1 MSYPSLR
8 RAMTAGA
15 LIVLLSACG
24 GSGATASA
32 ASPGTSVQ
40 PPVVTPPNATC
51 GNAVTVPPYQTRT
64 SLPFCSSLSTSA
76 AGSDGVG
83 AENGKACQQRS
94 GFDIVAEMGAGWNL
108 GNTMDASGNT
118 SSSLADETF
127 WGNPVTTK
135 ANIDA
140 LKKAGF
146 SSLRLPVSWDDHVSG
161 EGKVIDPVWLNRVEE
176 IANYALANDML
187 VIVNIHHNNGW
198 EMPTLANEAVAKDV
212 LVKLW
217 TQIAARFKPY
227 EYRVIFEVMNEPRV
241 TVGGVDDWVGKAEY
255 YAVLNRLNA
264 TALATIRA
272 SGGNNA
278 RRLVMLPTYAAAPGE
293 QQLNDFVLP
302 NDKMI
307 ALSTHAYSPYD
318 FALNQK
324 GTPVFSGQ
332 AELDALFQRLNTRYV
347 QKGTPVIMGEW
358 ASTDKNNAAE
368 RVKHAQYFARGARLA
383 GIPTIWWDNGNLNWS
398 ATSNDI
404 MGIFDRRTNRVTRQD
419 IVDAIMCAVK

>member
-1 MSYPSLR
+1 MNYHSLR
-8 RAMTAGA
+8 HGMTAGA
-15 LIVLLSACG
+15 LIALLSACG
-24 GSGATASA
+24 GTSA
-32 ASPGTSVQ
+32 Q
-40 PPVVTPPNATC
+40 PPVVAAPNATC
-51 GNAVTVPPYQTRT
+51 GNAVTVPPYQTST
-64 SLPFCSSLSTSA
+64 SLPFCASLSTA

-108 GNTMDASGNT
+108 GNTLDATGNT
-118 SSSLADETF
+118 ASPLADETF

-140 LKKAGF
+140 VKKAGF
-146 SSLRLPVSWDDHVSG
+146 NSLRLPVSWDDHVSG
-161 EGKVIDPVWLNRVEE
+161 EGKVIDRIWLDRVEQV
-176 IANYALANDML
+176 ANYALANDML

-198 EMPTLANEAVAKDV
+198 EMPTRANEAAAKEV

-227 EYRVIFEVMNEPRV
+227 EYRLIFEVMNEPRV
-241 TVGGVDDWVGKAEY
+241 TLDGADDWVGKPEHY
-255 YAVLNRLNA
+255 DVLNRLNA

-293 QQLNDFVLP
+293 QQLNGLVLP
-302 NDKMI
+302 DEKMI
-307 ALSTHAYSPYD
+307 ALSVHAYSPYD

-324 GTPVFSGQ
+324 GSAVFNGQ
-332 AELDALFQRLNTRYV
+332 AELDALFQRLGARYV

-358 ASTDKNNAAE
+358 ASTDKNNPAE
-368 RVKHAQYFARGARLA
+368 RVKHALYFARAARLA
-383 GIPTIWWDNGNLNWS
+383 GIPTLWWDNGNLNWS

-404 MGIFDRRTNRVTRQD
+404 MGIFDRRANRFTRQD
-419 IVDAIMCAVK
+419 IVDAIMCGAR

>member
-1 MSYPSLR
+1 MNRLPCLR
-8 RAMTAGA
+8 RHLTAGA
-15 LIVLLSACG
+15 LITLLTACG
-24 GSGATASA
+24 GSGGTAVA
-32 ASPGTSVQ
+32 ASTTAT
-40 PPVVTPPNATC
+40 TPPATSAGTC
-51 GNAVTVPPYQTRT
+51 TNAVTVPPYQTKT
-64 SLPFCSSLSTSA
+64 SLPFCASLATVAS
-76 AGSDGVG
+76 GSDGVG
-83 AENGKACQQRS
+83 TEDGKACQQRS

-118 SSSLADETF
+118 ASSLADETF

-146 SSLRLPVSWDDHVSG
+146 SSLRLPVSWDDHFSG
-161 EGKVIDPVWLNRVEE
+161 EGKVIDQVWMSRVEE

-187 VIVNIHHNNGW
+187 VIINIHHNNGW
-198 EMPTLANEAVAKDV
+198 EMPMLANEAVAKDV

-217 TQIAARFKPY
+217 TQIAARFKKY

-241 TVGGVDDWVGKAEY
+241 TMGGTDDWVGKAEY

-324 GTPVFSGQ
+324 GTAVFSGQ
-332 AELDALFQRLNTRYV
+332 AELDALFNRLSTRYV

-358 ASTDKNNAAE
+358 ASTDKNNPAE

-383 GIPTIWWDNGNLNWS
+383 GIPTLWWDNGNLNWS

-404 MGIFDRRTNRVTRQD
+404 MGIFDRRTNSISRQD

>member
-1 MSYPSLR
+1 
-8 RAMTAGA
+8 MTASA
-15 LIVLLSACG
+15 LAMMLGACG
-24 GSGATASA
+24 GSGGTAAA
-32 ASPGTSVQ
+32 ASTSTSAP
-40 PPVVTPPNATC
+40 PPVVTPSSGTC
-51 GNAVTVPPYQTRT
+51 SNAVTVPPYQTKT
-64 SLPFCSSLSTSA
+64 SLPFCASLSTAA

-108 GNTMDASGNT
+108 GNTLDASGNT
-118 SSSLADETF
+118 ASSLADETF

-146 SSLRLPVSWDDHVSG
+146 SSLRLPVSWDDHISG
-161 EGKVIDPVWLNRVEE
+161 EGKVIDRVWLDRVEE
-176 IANYALANDML
+176 VANYALANDML
-187 VIVNIHHNNGW
+187 VIVNIHHNKGW
-198 EMPTLANEAVAKDV
+198 EMPTLANEAVAKEV
-212 LVKLW
+212 LTKLW

-227 EYRVIFEVMNEPRV
+227 EYRLIFEVMNEPRV
-241 TVGGVDDWVGKAEY
+241 TVDGVDDWGGKAEY
-255 YAVLNRLNA
+255 YDVLNRLNA

-293 QQLNDFVLP
+293 QQLNGLLLP
-302 NDKMI
+302 NDKMV

-324 GTPVFSGQ
+324 GSAVFTGQ

-383 GIPTIWWDNGNLNWS
+383 GIPTLWWDNGNLNWS
-398 ATSNDI
+398 ATSTDV
-404 MGIFDRRTNRVTRQD
+404 MGIFDRRTNSFTHQD
-419 IVDAIMCAVK
+419 IVDAIMCSVK

>member
-1 MSYPSLR
+1 MTYHFLR
-8 RAMTAGA
+8 RSVTSGA

-24 GSGATASA
+24 GSGATS
-32 ASPGTSVQ
+32 TQ

-51 GNAVTVPPYQTRT
+51 SNAVTVPPYQTRS
-64 SLPFCSSLSTSA
+64 SLPFCASLST
-76 AGSDGVG
+76 
-83 AENGKACQQRS
+83 AENDKTCQQRS

-108 GNTMDASGNT
+108 GNTLDATGST
-118 SSSLADETF
+118 ASPLADETF

-140 LKKAGF
+140 VKKAGF
-146 SSLRLPVSWDDHVSG
+146 SSLRVPVSWDDHVSG
-161 EGKVIDPVWLNRVEE
+161 EGKVIDRFWLDRVEE
-176 IANYALANDML
+176 VVNYALANDML

-198 EMPTLANEAVAKDV
+198 EMPTRANEATAKEV

-241 TVGGVDDWVGKAEY
+241 TVNGVDDWVGKPEY
-255 YAVLNRLNA
+255 YDVLNRLNA

-293 QQLNDFVLP
+293 AQLNGLVLAD
-302 NDKMI
+302 DKMV

-324 GTPVFSGQ
+324 GSAVFNGQ
-332 AELDALFQRLNTRYV
+332 AELDALFQRLSTRYV
-347 QKGTPVIMGEW
+347 QRGTPVIMGEW

-368 RVKHAQYFARGARLA
+368 RVKHALYFARGARLA
-383 GIPTIWWDNGNLNWS
+383 GIPTLWWDNGNLNWS

-404 MGIFDRRTNRVTRQD
+404 MGIFDRRANRITRQD
-419 IVDAIMCAVK
+419 IVDAIMCGVK